1 MLGLAVVL
9 VTALG
14 LMWKIAA
21 ALRHVHRTRGSIAAY
36 TAPLDGQI
44 RAVTEG
50 TASAA
55 ASLTTAV
62 VAIHRAQ
69 AAASKVE

>member
-9 VTALG
+9 VTVLG
-14 LMWKIAA
+14 LMWKIGA
-21 ALRHVHRTRGSIAAY
+21 ALRDVHRTRCRIAAH

-44 RAVTEG
+44 RAVSEG

-62 VAIHRAQ
+62 AAIHRAQ
-69 AAASKVE
+69 AAANKVA

>member
-9 VTALG
+9 VTILG
-14 LMWKIAA
+14 LMWKIGA
-21 ALRHVHRTRGSIAAY
+21 ALRDVHRTRCSIAAY

-55 ASLTTAV
+55 ARLTTAAA
-62 VAIHRAQ
+62 AIHPAQ
-69 AAASKVE
+69 AAANKVL

>member
-1 MLGLAVVL
+1 MLGLAAVL
-9 VTALG
+9 VTVLG
-14 LMWKIAA
+14 LMWKIGA
-21 ALRHVHRTRGSIAAY
+21 ALRDVHRTRSSIAAH
-36 TAPLDGQI
+36 TVPLEGQI

-62 VAIHRAQ
+62 AAIQRAQ
-69 AAASKVE
+69 AAANRVA